1 MADNTDNVDN
11 VDNVDNGVNVDNT
24 DNENSVQLHSVL
36 EQVKAEKM
44 SIDDAVN
51 QLKKNPHDMKNT
63 RRQKPRFFVTTT
75 GSVGVRGIKSGSP
88 LILYKDQWDAIT
100 RLVHSGHL
108 ENFMEKN
115 DNMVKK
121 KNLTFNMS
129 KLGEELPEE

>member
-1 MADNTDNVDN
+1 MAENMENTEHTEHTE
-11 VDNVDNGVNVDNT
+11 NT
-24 DNENSVQLHSVL
+24 ETSENDQLHEVL

-44 SIDDAVN
+44 SINDAVN
-51 QLKKNPHDMKNT
+51 HLQRNPNDMKKNT

-100 RLVHSGHL
+100 RLIHSGHL

-115 DNMVKK
+115 DTVIKK
-121 KNLTFNMS
+121 KNTTFSMS
-129 KLGEELPEE
+129 KIE